1 MIVGVVVIV
10 LAVGIIALSLL
21 QLRGAIPIVGRTR
34 ANNVSSYINLLVGLF
49 LIALGVLRVT
59 GLL

>member
-1 MIVGVVVIV
+1 MIVGIVVIV

-21 QLRGAIPIVGRTR
+21 QIRGAIPIVGRTR

>member
-1 MIVGVVVIV
+1 MIVGIVVIV
-10 LAVGIIALSLL
+10 LAVGIIVLSIL
-21 QLRGAIPIVGRTR
+21 QLRGAIPVVGRTR
-34 ANNVSSYINLLVGLF
+34 ASNVSSYINLLVGLF